1 MITTLAVYSS
11 YGKTGFP
18 PSCIYIAGQQSRNI
32 SIVSAQHT
40 SVKMPLLIRPAV
52 EADLERIVEILFEA
66 FAPDPLTQIMF
77 PHGGEN
83 PEAKNKALEQ
93 NRKDFHNPVI
103 TYMKIVD
110 TDLNDEVI
118 AFAKWYIYKKPLT
131 LSLGSLRRSA
141 GST

>member
-1 MITTLAVYSS
+1 M
-11 YGKTGFP
+11 
-18 PSCIYIAGQQSRNI
+18 Q
-32 SIVSAQHT
+32 
-40 SVKMPLLIRPAV
+40 PAV

-77 PHGGEN
+77 PRGGED

-118 AFAKWYIYKKPLT
+118 AFAKWYIYKEARPESEWKKPEVRDYGEGANQEAIDAFFGQLT
-131 LSLGSLRRSA
+131 EKRWKHLEGKPHYRR
-141 GST
+141 